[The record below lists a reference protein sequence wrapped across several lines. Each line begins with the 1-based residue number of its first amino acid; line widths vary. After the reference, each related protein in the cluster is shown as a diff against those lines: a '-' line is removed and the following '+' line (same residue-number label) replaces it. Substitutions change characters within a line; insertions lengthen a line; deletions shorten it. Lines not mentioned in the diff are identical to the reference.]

1 MTTASTAK
9 TATTAAKPV
18 EKALKPA
25 PQAKPAAPAK
35 KTTKKVKNAPI
46 ASGTGRRKSAV
57 ARVWLR
63 KGSGTMLINGRE
75 FNEYFTVLTA
85 NEEARSSFERFKI
98 TEGILADVNVQGG
111 GYTAQASAVKLG
123 VARALLMLDETLRP
137 ELRKYGFLT
146 VDAREK
152 ERKKPGQRGA
162 RAKFQFTKR

>member
-1 MTTASTAK
+1 MTIAATAK
-9 TATTAAKPV
+9 TATTSTKKVEKTAKPTPSV
-18 EKALKPA
+18 
-25 PQAKPAAPAK
+25 AK
-35 KTTKKVKNAPI
+35 KTTKSVKNAPI

-75 FNEYFTVLTA
+75 FNEYFTVLSA
-85 NEEARSSFERFKI
+85 NEEGRSSFEKFKI

>member
-1 MTTASTAK
+1 MAIASTTKVEKTSKPNSVATKKSAK
-9 TATTAAKPV
+9 T
-18 EKALKPA
+18 
-25 PQAKPAAPAK
+25 
-35 KTTKKVKNAPI
+35 VKNAPI

-63 KGSGTMLINGRE
+63 KGAGTMLINGRE
-75 FNEYFTVLTA
+75 FNEYFTVLSA
-85 NEEARSSFERFKI
+85 NEEGRSSFERFKI
-98 TEGILADVNVQGG
+98 TEGLLADVNVQGG

-123 VARALLMLDETLRP
+123 VARALLMLDETLRS

>member
-1 MTTASTAK
+1 MTIASTEK
-9 TATTAAKPV
+9 TTAASTKPV
-18 EKALKPA
+18 EKT
-25 PQAKPAAPAK
+25 AKPASAAK

-75 FNEYFTVLTA
+75 FNEYFTVLSA
-85 NEEARSSFERFKI
+85 NEEGRSSFERFKI

>member
-1 MTTASTAK
+1 MAIASTAK
-9 TATTAAKPV
+9 TASTSTKKV
-18 EKALKPA
+18 EKPSNSA
-25 PQAKPAAPAK
+25 PTSSAKRAK
-35 KTTKKVKNAPI
+35 TVKNAPI

-63 KGSGTMLINGRE
+63 KGNGTMLINGRQ
-75 FNEYFTVLTA
+75 FNEYFTVLSA
-85 NEEARSSFERFKI
+85 NEEGRSSFEKFKI
-98 TEGILADVNVQGG
+98 TEGMLADVNVQGG
-111 GYTAQASAVKLG
+111 GYTSQASAVKLG

>member
-1 MTTASTAK
+1 MTIASTAK
-9 TATTAAKPV
+9 TV
-18 EKALKPA
+18 E
-25 PQAKPAAPAK
+25 
-35 KTTKKVKNAPI
+35 KTTKTAASAKTVTKKIKNAPI

-63 KGSGTMLINGRE
+63 KGAGSMLINGRE
-75 FNEYFTVLTA
+75 FNEYFTVLSA
-85 NEEARSSFERFKI
+85 NEEARSSFEKFKI

-111 GYTAQASAVKLG
+111 GFTAQASAVKLG

>member
-1 MTTASTAK
+1 MTMASTAK
-9 TATTAAKPV
+9 TAQKSTEKTLKTSSASSSKVAKS
-18 EKALKPA
+18 
-25 PQAKPAAPAK
+25 
-35 KTTKKVKNAPI
+35 VKNAPI

-63 KGSGTMLINGRE
+63 KGKGTMLINGRE
-75 FNEYFTVLTA
+75 FNEYFTVLSA
-85 NEEARSSFERFKI
+85 NEEGRSSFERFKI
-98 TEGILADVNVQGG
+98 TEGLFADVNVQGG

-152 ERKKPGQRGA
+152 ERKKPGQKGA

>member
-1 MTTASTAK
+1 MTIASTEK
-9 TATTAAKPV
+9 TATTSAKPV
-18 EKALKPA
+18 EKTSKPA
-25 PQAKPAAPAK
+25 SAAK
-35 KTTKKVKNAPI
+35 KTTKKLKNAPI

-75 FNEYFTVLTA
+75 FNEYFTVLSA
-85 NEEARSSFERFKI
+85 NEEGRASFEKFKI
-98 TEGILADVNVQGG
+98 TEGILADVNVKGG

-137 ELRKYGFLT
+137 ELRKCGFLT

>member
-1 MTTASTAK
+1 MTIASTAK
-9 TATTAAKPV
+9 TATVSTKPV
-18 EKALKPA
+18 EKTSKPA
-25 PQAKPAAPAK
+25 STAKR
-35 KTTKKVKNAPI
+35 TTKKVKNAPI

-63 KGSGTMLINGRE
+63 KGAGTMLINGRE
-75 FNEYFTVLTA
+75 FNEYFTVLSA
-85 NEEARSSFERFKI
+85 NEEGRSSFEKFKI

>member
-1 MTTASTAK
+1 MLMTIASTAK
-9 TATTAAKPV
+9 TVTTSTKPRPS
-18 EKALKPA
+18 AS
-25 PQAKPAAPAK
+25 K
-35 KTTKKVKNAPI
+35 KTVKNAPI

-63 KGSGTMLINGRE
+63 KGKGTMLINGRE
-75 FNEYFTVLTA
+75 FNEYFTVLSA
-85 NEEARSSFERFKI
+85 NEEGRSSFERFQI
-98 TEGILADVNVQGG
+98 TEGILADVNVKGG

-137 ELRKYGFLT
+137 ELRKLGFLT

-152 ERKKPGQRGA
+152 ERKKPGQKGA

>member
-1 MTTASTAK
+1 MTIASTAK
-9 TATTAAKPV
+9 TATTAT
-18 EKALKPA
+18 KPA
-25 PQAKPAAPAK
+25 SAAK
-35 KTTKKVKNAPI
+35 KSTKTVKNAPI

-63 KGSGTMLINGRE
+63 KGSGAMLINGRE
-75 FNEYFTVLTA
+75 FNEYFTVLSA
-85 NEEARSSFERFKI
+85 NEEARSSFEMFKI

-137 ELRKYGFLT
+137 ELRKHGFLT

>member
-1 MTTASTAK
+1 MAIAPTAK
-9 TATTAAKPV
+9 TAATSAKKV
-18 EKALKPA
+18 EKVSKPA
-25 PQAKPAAPAK
+25 SAAR
-35 KTTKKVKNAPI
+35 KKVKNAPI

-57 ARVWLR
+57 ARVWMR
-63 KGSGTMLINGRE
+63 KGAGTMLINGRE
-75 FNEYFTVLTA
+75 FNEYFTVLSA
-85 NEEARSSFERFKI
+85 NEEARASFEMFKI
-98 TEGILADVNVQGG
+98 TEGLLADVNVQGG

-137 ELRKYGFLT
+137 ELRKNGFLT

>member
-1 MTTASTAK
+1 MAIASTAK
-9 TATTAAKPV
+9 KV
-18 EKALKPA
+18 EKVSKPTSV
-25 PQAKPAAPAK
+25 AKS
-35 KTTKKVKNAPI
+35 TRSVKNAPI

-75 FNEYFTVLTA
+75 FNEYFTVLSA
-85 NEEARSSFERFKI
+85 NNEAKSSFEMFKI
-98 TEGILADVNVQGG
+98 TQGILADINVQGG
-111 GYTAQASAVKLG
+111 GFTAQASAVKLG

-137 ELRKYGFLT
+137 ELRKNGFLT
-146 VDAREK
+146 VDARKK

>member
-1 MTTASTAK
+1 MTIASTAK
-9 TATTAAKPV
+9 TAATSTKPRPS
-18 EKALKPA
+18 AS
-25 PQAKPAAPAK
+25 K
-35 KTTKKVKNAPI
+35 KIKNAPI

-63 KGSGTMLINGRE
+63 KGKGTMLINGRE
-75 FNEYFTVLTA
+75 FNEYFTVLSA
-85 NEEARSSFERFKI
+85 NEEGRSSFERFQI
-98 TEGILADVNVQGG
+98 TEGILADVNVKGG

-137 ELRKYGFLT
+137 ELRKCGFLT

-152 ERKKPGQRGA
+152 ERKKPGQKGA

>member
-1 MTTASTAK
+1 MTIASTAK
-9 TATTAAKPV
+9 TAATTKPRPS
-18 EKALKPA
+18 AS
-25 PQAKPAAPAK
+25 K
-35 KTTKKVKNAPI
+35 KTVKNAPI

-63 KGSGTMLINGRE
+63 KGKGTMLINGRE
-75 FNEYFTVLTA
+75 FNEYFTVLSA
-85 NEEARSSFERFKI
+85 NEEGRSSFERFQI
-98 TEGILADVNVQGG
+98 TEGILADVNVKGG

-137 ELRKYGFLT
+137 ELRKCGFLT

-152 ERKKPGQRGA
+152 ERKKPGQKGA

>member
-1 MTTASTAK
+1 MTIASPAK
-9 TATTAAKPV
+9 TATTSTKPV
-18 EKALKPA
+18 EKTSKPA
-25 PQAKPAAPAK
+25 STAK

-63 KGSGTMLINGRE
+63 KGAGTMLINGRE
-75 FNEYFTVLTA
+75 FNEYFTVLSA
-85 NEEARSSFERFKI
+85 NEEGRSSFEKFKI

>member
-1 MTTASTAK
+1 MTIASTAK
-9 TATTAAKPV
+9 TAATSTKKVEKTAKPNFAQV
-18 EKALKPA
+18 
-25 PQAKPAAPAK
+25 K
-35 KTTKKVKNAPI
+35 KTTSVKNVPI
-46 ASGTGRRKSAV
+46 ASGTGRRKSAT

-75 FNEYFTVLTA
+75 FNEYFTVLSA
-85 NEEARSSFERFKI
+85 NEEGRSSFEKFKI
-98 TEGILADVNVQGG
+98 TEGLLADVNVQGG